1 MSKGTNGDIFGDND
15 TNNEDVFS
23 PFEEPEID
31 PSHAF
36 DYNLPELDNL
46 SSDYYDPF
54 GTLSE
59 KETDLTEIPDNP
71 LGYQQEDSEYTND
84 FPNQEEIT
92 VTDSANSKPIQD
104 KTQSA
109 NKHRSDADDT
119 TMILNSVINNTDLT
133 SNLAYLEDT
142 LVREDF
148 IIYFYAREFHRLGI
162 NKLTRRGLM
171 AALESN
177 AIYWL
182 NKNSILNKRTAKEQN
197 ELDSEYLSIA
207 TNRTLYSEADCCD
220 ALRSLVLKR
229 FDDVSSVNAHFD
241 EEEMRSVVEGHKLT
255 AQIKF
260 AEDVALRAY
269 NLLSGDKKREYINGV
284 VYESGDILAFIHD
297 LSLEYINTLN
307 NSTVANDYDS
317 YQSYLRQMCRSI
329 SSTDIVFKWNL
340 GEQVI
345 GDLVKGWMV
354 SISAPPKQGKTRF
367 TLGEMVYPAL
377 KAGRNVDYYSG
388 EMKLKDIIA
397 LLIVKYLYSEYGM
410 DLSSKKL
417 FTNVGI
423 ALQISAKLQSGLD
436 LTPAEVKAL
445 DEMGKDFFSII
456 LLAQNK
462 LMGYNS
468 TFGKLNVISLTDDE
482 ESNTTP
488 GLKTK
493 TEQKFIVE
501 NLENNIMTSI
511 KSRAEEYRPDMIVF
525 DHAGHF
531 SSAGKL
537 TMTETLREVY
547 AIGHKLAGN
556 KLHPFLSVVI
566 NHTVTEQGER
576 AREKGKFDGSTLR
589 AFGTSEAGKSAE
601 VDLSLVST
609 DDQDKDGQVTL
620 IVNYDRW
627 SDQKRTFK
635 TNAFT
640 MVANKGTCEFTL
652 VGCTKKAYAEKKD
665 IDGDV
670 ASSTAN

>member
-1 MSKGTNGDIFGDND
+1 MDKDND
-15 TNNEDVFS
+15 NKEKNVNVDS
-23 PFEEPEID
+23 FEIPKID
-31 PSHAF
+31 PNLDF
-36 DYNLPELDNL
+36 DYDLPELD
-46 SSDYYDPF
+46 DMPDDFYDPF
-54 GTLSE
+54 GTLNK
-59 KETDLTEIPDNP
+59 KETDPTELSDNP
-71 LGYQQEDSEYTND
+71 LGFQTDDDYTSQGQLNTE
-84 FPNQEEIT
+84 NE
-92 VTDSANSKPIQD
+92 SRS
-104 KTQSA
+104 KTQSP
-109 NKHRSDADDT
+109 KQQEHHVTDDT
-119 TMILNSVINNTDLT
+119 TMILNSIINNTDLT

-148 IIYFYAREFHRLGI
+148 IIYFYAREFHKQGI
-162 NKLTRRGLM
+162 SKLTRRGLT

-182 NKNSILNKRTAKEQN
+182 NKNSILNRRTAKEQN
-197 ELDSEYLSIA
+197 KLDSEYLSIA
-207 TNRTLYSEADCCD
+207 TNRTLYSEADCCE
-220 ALRSLVLKR
+220 ALRSVVIKR
-229 FDDVSSVNAHFD
+229 FDDVTASDTSFD
-241 EEEMRSVVEGHKLT
+241 EEEMRAVVEGHKLT
-255 AQIKF
+255 AQVKF
-260 AEDVALRAY
+260 AEDVTLRAY
-269 NLLSGDKKREYINGV
+269 NLLSGDKTKEYLDGV
-284 VYESGDILAFIHD
+284 VYESSDILAFIND
-297 LSLEYINTLN
+297 LSMKYINTLN
-307 NSTVANDYDS
+307 NSTVSNDYDS
-317 YQSYLRQMCRSI
+317 YQSYLRQMCSSI
-329 SSTDIVFKWNL
+329 SPTDIVFKWNL
-340 GEQVI
+340 GEQII

-388 EMKLKDIIA
+388 EMKLVNVIA

-423 ALQISAKLQSGLD
+423 ALQISAKLQSGIELS
-436 LTPAEVKAL
+436 PAEVKAL

-468 TFGKLNVISLTDDE
+468 TFGKLTVISLTDDE
-482 ESNTTP
+482 DSNSVS
-488 GLKTK
+488 GLRTK
-493 TEQKFIVE
+493 TEQKFVVE

-511 KSRAEEYRPDMIVF
+511 KSRPEEYRPDMIVF

-537 TMTETLREVY
+537 TLTETLREVY
-547 AIGHKLAGN
+547 AVAHKLAGN

-566 NHTVTEQGER
+566 NHTATEQGER
-576 AREKGKFDGSTLR
+576 AKEKGKFDGATLR

-601 VDLSLVST
+601 VDLSLAST

-652 VGCTKKAYAEKKD
+652 VGCSKKAYAEKKD
-665 IDGDV
+665 IDGETK
-670 ASSTAN
+670 STTD